1 MKRHEHVQFNEF
13 LMMDFYKYRLLG
25 HKPSQHGPKA
35 SENLGSALELQDT
48 QAAPK
53 PGVYCGTL
61 CTERA
66 LVAPLL
72 PLKTCTLAMQWLA
85 NFIITGLEVEGKWLG
100 VFSQH

>member
-1 MKRHEHVQFNEF
+1 
-13 LMMDFYKYRLLG
+13 MMDFYKYRLLG

-61 CTERA
+61 CTEGFGG
-66 LVAPLL
+66 P
-72 PLKTCTLAMQWLA
+72 TLGSYDMH
-85 NFIITGLEVEGKWLG
+85 TGYA
-100 VFSQH
+100 VFG